1 MTMIMIIIIMKVECF
16 DHLRLKDE
24 ENNKQI
30 TVEICVNSRRVSS
43 LKKKKKKNC
52 GINYDYSKQNEFKE
66 TTIRNNLFMFND
78 SMTIILLLLTI

>member
-1 MTMIMIIIIMKVECF
+1 M
-16 DHLRLKDE
+16 KDE

-43 LKKKKKKNC
+43 LKKKKKKKKNC

-66 TTIRNNLFMFND
+66 TTIRNNLFMVNE

>member
-1 MTMIMIIIIMKVECF
+1 M
-16 DHLRLKDE
+16 KDE

-43 LKKKKKKNC
+43 LKKKKNC

-66 TTIRNNLFMFND
+66 TTIRNNLFMVNE